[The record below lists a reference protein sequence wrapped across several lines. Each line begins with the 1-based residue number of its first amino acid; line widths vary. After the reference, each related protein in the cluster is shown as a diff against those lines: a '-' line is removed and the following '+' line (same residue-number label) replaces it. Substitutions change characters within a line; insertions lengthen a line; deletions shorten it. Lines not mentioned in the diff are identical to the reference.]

1 MAKVSI
7 IIPTYN
13 EEKVISN
20 CLESLREQTL
30 KDFEIILVD
39 DGSTDKT
46 LQIIENCRR
55 RRASP
60 LAGKLKIRNLTLLK
74 QSHMGPGP
82 ARNLGVSIARGEIL
96 VFVDSDMTFAP
107 IFLEK
112 LIEPI
117 ERREAKGTFSKDEL
131 VANNENIWSICWG
144 INEGWEKGKR
154 HPRDYPNEQKV
165 FRAILKSEFD
175 KVEGFD
181 PIGYTDDWT
190 LSEKLGYLAK
200 AAPGAVFHH
209 ENPGT
214 LAEVFT
220 QAKWIGKRQ
229 YKLGMLGKLVAMARA
244 SLPVSLLVG
253 LLKSVIHFNPFFLV
267 FKIVYDF
274 GVFLGSLTSLFGG
287 TSAK

>member
-20 CLESLREQTL
+20 CLESLQEQTL

-46 LQIIENCRR
+46 LQIIENC
-55 RRASP
+55 
-60 LAGKLKIRNLTLLK
+60 KLKIAVGARVNLTLLK

-82 ARNLGVSIARGEIL
+82 ARNLGASIARGEIL

-131 VANNENIWSICWG
+131 VANNENVWSICWG

-209 ENPGT
+209 ENTGT

-229 YKLGMLGKLVAMARA
+229 YKLGILGKLIAMARS
-244 SLPVSLLVG
+244 SLPVSIITGVWKAILNL
-253 LLKSVIHFNPFFLV
+253 NPSFLV
-267 FKIVYDF
+267 FKIVYDV
-274 GVFLGSLTSLFGG
+274 GVFLGALTSAFGG
-287 TSAK
+287 GSAK

>member
-1 MAKVSI
+1 MTKVSI
-7 IIPTYN
+7 IIPTFN

-20 CLESLREQTL
+20 CLNSLLEQTL

-46 LQIIENCRR
+46 LHLVKTFKEKDKRV
-55 RRASP
+55 
-60 LAGKLKIRNLTLLK
+60 KILSQPHK
-74 QSHMGPGP
+74 GPGP
-82 ARNLGVSIARGEIL
+82 ARNLGASIATGEIL

-117 ERREAKGTFSKDEL
+117 ERGVAKGTFSKDEL

-154 HPRDYPNEQKV
+154 HPANYPDEQKV

-175 KVEGFD
+175 KVAGFD
-181 PIGYTDDWT
+181 ATGYTDDWT
-190 LSEKLGYLAK
+190 LSEKLEYLAK

-214 LAEVFT
+214 LSEVFN

-229 YKLGMLGKLVAMARA
+229 YKLGILGKLIAMARA
-244 SLPVSLLVG
+244 SLPMSLLIG
-253 LLKSVIHFNPFFLV
+253 AWKSAINLNPAFLI

-274 GVFLGSLTSLFGG
+274 GVFVGSLTSLLGG
-287 TSAK
+287 GSAK